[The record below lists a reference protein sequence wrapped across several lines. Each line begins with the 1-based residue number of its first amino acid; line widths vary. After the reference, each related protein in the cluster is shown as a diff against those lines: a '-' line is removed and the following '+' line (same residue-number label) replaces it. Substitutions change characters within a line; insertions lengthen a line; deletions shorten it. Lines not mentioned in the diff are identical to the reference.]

1 MPWSTAVAPERG
13 FTVPAVSRFVTLTA
27 VASLAAVSIASS
39 PSVARESARDVAIR
53 AADPNTGP
61 LITIVSLRK
70 QKLRVFDLNGEVT
83 SSRVS
88 SGQPG
93 FDTPT
98 GVFSLLE
105 KNVHHQSNIYAG
117 AEMPFMQRL
126 TWSGIALHAGQVP
139 GYRASHG
146 CIRLP
151 YSFAKSLFDIT
162 KLGGRVVV
170 AQDETQPLPFD
181 HPKLFRPLPQ
191 SIPAARQPMAQAGTR
206 VASNDIA
213 IPTSAIGGL
222 SEFPRLFGVTPAL
235 AEAVKSFQA
244 PSTKPATRL
253 EADRAVREKLSRAE
267 TDLKVI
273 EQARKAATEVAKA
286 AVRASAAANERLA
299 ALRKDGDQVRA
310 GLRSAEAKL
319 AAAEQAFE
327 AFIQV
332 PHPRGSAADFARLQ
346 DMEADL
352 EDGVLNAT
360 LSVDAARVG
369 VARNELARAETQAAA
384 VTSDTTRARALT
396 NVQKAVVDLKS
407 AQLAMVEVKRD
418 IVRRSKPISV
428 LISLKSQR
436 IYVRQGFE
444 PVLEAPIS
452 ISQPIDRVGTHVM
465 TAMRFSKTNADTFE
479 WRMVT
484 AQMPHRMPSMTGD
497 ASAQASRKSRQREA
511 DSSPMPMS
519 AAATIAADAL
529 DAVVI
534 PQDILDTI
542 AERAN
547 PGSSLILTDREL
559 KANENG
565 LNTEFVLLTR

>member
-1 MPWSTAVAPERG
+1 MIAAPVVR
-13 FTVPAVSRFVTLTA
+13 RLVTLTA
-27 VASLAAVSIASS
+27 VASLALMGVTSS
-39 PSVARESARDVAIR
+39 PSLARESARDVAIR
-53 AADPNTGP
+53 AADPNAGP

-105 KNVHHQSNIYAG
+105 KNVYHQSNIYAG

-126 TWSGIALHAGQVP
+126 TWSGIALHAGHVP

-151 YSFAKSLFDIT
+151 YSFAKSLFDVT

-191 SIPAARQPMAQAGTR
+191 STPAAPQPMAQAGTR

-213 IPTSAIGGL
+213 IGTNATGGL

-244 PSTKPATRL
+244 PSAKPATRL
-253 EADRAVREKLSRAE
+253 EADRAVRERLSRAE

-273 EQARKAATEVAKA
+273 ESVRKAATEVAKA
-286 AVRASAAANERLA
+286 AVQASAAANARLA
-299 ALRKDGDQVRA
+299 TLRKDGDQVQA
-310 GLRSAEAKL
+310 GLRAAEAKL

-327 AFIQV
+327 AFIRS
-332 PHPRGSAADFARLQ
+332 PHPRGSATEFAVLQ
-346 DMEADL
+346 DTEADL

-369 VARNELARAETQAAA
+369 VARNELAFAETQAAA

-428 LISLKSQR
+428 LISLKSSR

-452 ISQPIDRVGTHVM
+452 VSQPIDRVGTHVL
-465 TAMRFSKTNADTFE
+465 TAMRFSQSNADTFE
-479 WRMVT
+479 WRLVT
-484 AQMPHRMPSMTGD
+484 AQMPPLTSD
-497 ASAQASRKSRQREA
+497 AVAQASRKSRQREA
-511 DSSPMPMS
+511 DSAPMPAS
-519 AAATIAADAL
+519 AAAMIAASAL

-542 AERAN
+542 SERAT

-565 LNTEFVLLTR
+565 PNTEFVLLTR